1 MILNNIPNNLLP
13 FSNCCP
19 TNSSFPHETKTW
31 KETTSNRKMQ
41 ISSLCSRGSL
51 EAFWI
56 IMSIHSSLSLS
67 HCERLTNDPLQPS
80 LALRPAWKYER
91 GRSFLFLQYKT
102 QCGLAALDIFKWYM
116 GNHLGQMLLLIDS
129 NLIDWGLRLYLNV
142 FDHHMVLFQSTYRE
156 IHPIL
161 DCVDALETLYFTW
174 GNRALNQMCQ
184 LASLFLVK
192 NVSDLKGF

>member
-1 MILNNIPNNLLP
+1 MIFINSPNNLLP
-13 FSNCCP
+13 FSNCWP

-41 ISSLCSRGSL
+41 ISSLCSRGPL

-67 HCERLTNDPLQPS
+67 HCERLTNDPMQPS

-116 GNHLGQMLLLIDS
+116 GNHPGQMLLLIDS
-129 NLIDWGLRLYLNV
+129 NLIDGGLRLYLNV
-142 FDHHMVLFQSTYRE
+142 FDHHMVLFQRTYRE

-184 LASLFLVK
+184 LVSLFLVK